1 MALQPLYSKQLSMLG
16 QSLKVCPKR
25 VDGDRRAVVACIVR
39 KPRLGGQDS
48 PLEMFFILR
57 ALDPNGS
64 RWSGQVAFPGGH
76 VEEGETDEDAVRREC
91 KEEVGFDLNK
101 TCRFLGETRPR
112 VVQRNGG
119 NLVVCCHVYEMVK
132 EENPVGQ
139 ISEIGACGWT
149 PVHVL
154 LDDKHTEPLNWSG
167 LMAGSEGNCNVSP
180 QWDHFPSVQLVFQ
193 DEAKDLFVVDTE
205 QLDVVTAKK
214 RFKLWGLTLSIV
226 NDILLDSGLRSSPI
240 KLQKANRKHNMDSS
254 QL

>member
-1 MALQPLYSKQLSMLG
+1 MSSDNMYSKQLSMLG
-16 QSLKVCPKR
+16 QSLKVRPKR

-39 KPRLGGQDS
+39 KPRRGGQDS

-91 KEEVGFDLNK
+91 EEEVGFQIDK

-112 VVQRNGG
+112 VVLRNGG
-119 NLVVCCHVYEMVK
+119 SLVVCCHVYEMVK

-149 PVHVL
+149 PIHLL
-154 LDDKHTEPLNWSG
+154 LDDKYTEPLNWSK
-167 LMAGSEGNCNVSP
+167 LTEGSDEKTNVSS
-180 QWDHFPSVQLVFQ
+180 QWDHFPSVQLIVQ
-193 DEAKDLFVVDTE
+193 DEAKDLFVVDTK
-205 QLDVVTAKK
+205 QLDVITAKK

-226 NDILLDSGLRSSPI
+226 NDILLDSGLRTLPI
-240 KLQKANRKHNMDSS
+240 ELRKANPKHLDSS

>member
-1 MALQPLYSKQLSMLG
+1 MMKEEKKMMDDELAYYSYSKVGVSFSSFLREKDSKFLPRRAAKPELVAMALGPCTPNSCLCE

-25 VDGDRRAVVACIVR
+25 VNGDRRAVVACIVR
-39 KPRLGGQDS
+39 KPRHGGQDS

-57 ALDPNGS
+57 AMDPNGS

-76 VEEGETDEDAVRREC
+76 VEEGETDADAVRREC
-91 KEEVGFDLNK
+91 EEEVGFDLNR

-180 QWDHFPSVQLVFQ
+180 SGTIFRLCSWF
-193 DEAKDLFVVDTE
+193 
-205 QLDVVTAKK
+205 
-214 RFKLWGLTLSIV
+214 FKMRQKIF
-226 NDILLDSGLRSSPI
+226 LL
-240 KLQKANRKHNMDSS
+240 
-254 QL
+254 

>member
-48 PLEMFFILR
+48 PLEDVFILR

-76 VEEGETDEDAVRREC
+76 VEEGETDERQCVEC

-112 VVQRNGG
+112 VIARETV
-119 NLVVCCHVYEMVK
+119 E
-132 EENPVGQ
+132 
-139 ISEIGACGWT
+139 T
-149 PVHVL
+149 
-154 LDDKHTEPLNWSG
+154 
-167 LMAGSEGNCNVSP
+167 
-180 QWDHFPSVQLVFQ
+180 
-193 DEAKDLFVVDTE
+193 
-205 QLDVVTAKK
+205 
-214 RFKLWGLTLSIV
+214 
-226 NDILLDSGLRSSPI
+226 
-240 KLQKANRKHNMDSS
+240 
-254 QL
+254 